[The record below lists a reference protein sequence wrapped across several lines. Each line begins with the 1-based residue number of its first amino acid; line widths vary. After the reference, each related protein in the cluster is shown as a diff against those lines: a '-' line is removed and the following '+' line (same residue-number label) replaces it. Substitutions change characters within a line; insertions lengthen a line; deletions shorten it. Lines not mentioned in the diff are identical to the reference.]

1 LNGQSATTDP
11 SNSVSAQSTS
21 HYSGRSAGN
30 QPDNVRNTPSPTSE
44 DSTTEEKK
52 KKSPAVSMAE
62 AAVML
67 QEAAL
72 LEANNF
78 RVILEMQRE
87 EMKLR
92 EARQHDELDMQ
103 KANAVLQ
110 HDECKQTT
118 VVLQKII
125 EMPCPELD
133 PIERYVERKRKLDD
147 VCGVLGEELYEA
159 WLMLLKEEF
168 LKSSAL

>member
-1 LNGQSATTDP
+1 
-11 SNSVSAQSTS
+11 
-21 HYSGRSAGN
+21 
-30 QPDNVRNTPSPTSE
+30 
-44 DSTTEEKK
+44 
-52 KKSPAVSMAE
+52 
-62 AAVML
+62 ML

-133 PIERYVERKRKLDD
+133 PIERYVERKRNLDD

-159 WLMLLKEEF
+159 WLMQLKEEF